1 MKHSEQYVEY
11 EKASEKVEQDK
22 GKGKAV
28 VDPRKVSLIEAAER
42 VRLWDINDPRAQRIH
57 WRVTEMIALD
67 SQPFSL
73 VDDPGFTRLVHELE
87 PRYSLPSTWQRIFY
101 LKLIMKRRLP

>member
-42 VRLWDINDPRAQRIH
+42 VWLWDINDPRAQRIH

-87 PRYSLPSTWQRIFY
+87 PRYSLPST
-101 LKLIMKRRLP
+101 

>member
-1 MKHSEQYVEY
+1 MKHSELYVEY
-11 EKASEKVEQDK
+11 EKESEIVEQDK

-28 VDPRKVSLIEAAER
+28 SRKVSLIEAAEQ
-42 VRLWDINDPRAQRIH
+42 VRLWDINDPRAQQIH
-57 WRVTEMIALD
+57 WRVTEMMALD

-73 VDDPGFTRLVHELE
+73 VDDPGCTRLVHELE
-87 PRYSLPSTWQRIFY
+87 PRYSLPSTSHKLFY